1 MFKYNGELNCKTLF
15 KCNGELQLINL
26 FKLVNWDERVL

>member
-1 MFKYNGELNCKTLF
+1 MFKYNGELNYKTLF